1 MINHHPATIHQGLYI
16 RSISWAINQPSS
28 HHAPCRG
35 GATAGDGRVVIGCVK
50 GVSTTAQQRRG
61 QLPWGAWRCDSR
73 WASPFVQINAM
84 IIVILLV
91 HIQILNDVDS
101 FKDSRFS
108 MVSFLRWVV
117 PWTNVLIK
125 KENQFHLSFQVWG
138 KSPASNWCH
147 VHVRKYARQGL

>member
-1 MINHHPATIHQGLYI
+1 MINHHPIHQGLYI
-16 RSISWAINQPSS
+16 RSISSAINQPSS

-73 WASPFVQINAM
+73 WASPFVQINAL

-91 HIQILNDVDS
+91 HIQILNDVDI

-108 MVSFLRWVV
+108 MVNMYLFLRWVV
-117 PWTNVLIK
+117 PWTNVLK
-125 KENQFHLSFQVWG
+125 
-138 KSPASNWCH
+138 
-147 VHVRKYARQGL
+147 RKTNSIYHSKYGGNHQQATDVMSM